1 MITLDIMCRI
11 FVFTLLLD
19 LRLLILV
26 ARLNFGVVIIHSSF
40 AIIFLLVF
48 ILILTHLLL
57 LPILVVLSTAFFLD
71 LIAATV
77 SLIARLS
84 ALI

>member
-40 AIIFLLVF
+40 AVIFLLVF